1 MTDKPYIGDTHVPM
15 PHHGDA
21 FALTFVYQWME
32 RFDLQLPV
40 EARDQ
45 LIGYL
50 SFATM
55 KAEIKLM
62 VERLGETPPD
72 DAATR
77 MLRSLQ
83 PGGMGLALM
92 VLHEELDKRFP
103 GAVSRFASDPST
115 PKYMAA
121 LDALIESHAVLARF
135 IEAQFGVNKLDDDI
149 LENELTNAVYESAMV
164 STTDECRPLARKVLE
179 ALRK

>member
-1 MTDKPYIGDTHVPM
+1 MSDQPYIGDTHE
-15 PHHGDA
+15 PHRGDA
-21 FALTFVYQWME
+21 FALTFIYKWME
-32 RFDLQLPV
+32 RFELELPV
-40 EARDQ
+40 PARDQ

-50 SFATM
+50 SFATT
-55 KAEIKLM
+55 KAEIKML
-62 VERLGETPPD
+62 VERLGEDAVTD
-72 DAATR
+72 DKATA

-103 GAVSRFASDPST
+103 DAVSRFHSDPST

-121 LDALIESHAVLARF
+121 LDSLIEKHAVLARF
-135 IEAQFGVNKLDDDI
+135 IEAQFGVNKLSDAA
-149 LENELTNAVYESAMV
+149 LEGELTNAAYEYAMV